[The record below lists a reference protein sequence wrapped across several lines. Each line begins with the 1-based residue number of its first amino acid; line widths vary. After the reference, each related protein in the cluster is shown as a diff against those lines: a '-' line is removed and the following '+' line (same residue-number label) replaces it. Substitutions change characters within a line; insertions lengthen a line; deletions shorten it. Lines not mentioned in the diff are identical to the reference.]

1 MLVALLISSPQPSYS
16 SLINTL
22 IQRGGNE
29 FIAKHYYS
37 FAL

>member
-1 MLVALLISSPQPSYS
+1 MLVTLSISSPQLSYS
-16 SLINTL
+16 SLIDTL
-22 IQRGGNE
+22 IQRDGNE